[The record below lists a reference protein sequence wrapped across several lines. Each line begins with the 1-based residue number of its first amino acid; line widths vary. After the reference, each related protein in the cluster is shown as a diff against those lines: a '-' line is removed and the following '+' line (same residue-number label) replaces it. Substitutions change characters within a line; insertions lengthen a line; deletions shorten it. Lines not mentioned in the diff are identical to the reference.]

1 MKIDMD
7 TYRTKDLPIAAFL
20 YASGKKLFES
30 HRIDGRIWFVFDEK
44 DTCEEMVNSYWR
56 KEASVNAK
64 EFADAIRTLKDLIF
78 NK

>member
-20 YASGKKLFES
+20 YASNKRLFES
-30 HRIDGRIWFVFDEK
+30 HKDNGKVWFVFDDK
-44 DTCEEMVNSYWR
+44 SSCEEMVNSYFR

>member
-1 MKIDMD
+1 MDMN

-20 YASGKKLFES
+20 YASGKRLFES
-30 HRIDGRIWFVFDEK
+30 ETDNGKVWFIFNDK
-44 DTCEEMVNSYWR
+44 ASCEEMVNSFYR

-64 EFADAIRTLKDLIF
+64 EFSDALRTLKSLIF